1 MKELRF
7 AVRPIDAYPTQRIGD
22 VEYCAG
28 HVFPFGAT
36 LTGVGVNFSVYSKE
50 ATACTLVLY
59 HHGQEEPFLEI
70 PFPEAFRI
78 GHVYAMM
85 VFGLNIDTVEY
96 GYRFDGPSDP
106 RRGARFDKRRVLLD
120 PYAKSISGRSVWG
133 KRRARGGRDA
143 DPFPHRGQIIRE
155 DFDWQGDKPLEIPP
169 RDLLIYELH
178 VRSFTAH
185 PSSGVRHRGTF
196 AGLAEK
202 IPYIKSL
209 GVNCVELM
217 PVFEFDEFEFSRDGG
232 VGNYWGYSTVGFFAP
247 KAGYAVS
254 ARFGMEADEL
264 KNMIRLFHKNGI
276 EVILDVVFNHTAEG
290 GEGGPV
296 ISYKGIDNRT
306 YYMLTPDGGY
316 FNFSGCGNTMNCNNP
331 VVRLMVLD
339 CLRYWVSAYHV
350 DGFRF
355 DLASILSRDQN
366 GAPMINPPLLESI
379 ANDAV
384 LGKSLLIAE
393 AWDGG
398 GLYQVG
404 SFPSY
409 ERWSEW
415 NGKFRDCLRRFIKGG
430 QECLPELVS
439 RVRGS
444 DDLYHARGPLAS
456 VNFVTCHDGFTLYD
470 LVAYNEKHNLDNGEN
485 NCDGTNDNLSW
496 NCGAEGESDA
506 PEVRALRLRQMKNL
520 LTVLLTSRGIP
531 MLLSGDEF
539 ANTQYGNNNAYCQDN
554 EISWLDWTRLETWRE
569 LQDYTRQLI
578 AFRNAHPVLRADSYD
593 FSHNATGYPELSFH
607 GTLAWQLDANAPG
620 LSFGYMYA
628 EDHNR
633 YGTDRD
639 AFIYVAVNA
648 YWEAQHY
655 TLPVLP
661 AGYRWRPAIDG
672 SAGFDGGSLAGDPCG
687 FDLGP
692 RASAVL
698 VAEAE

>member
-7 AVRPIDAYPTQRIGD
+7 AVRPIDEYPTQRIGD

-232 VGNYWGYSTVGFFAP
+232 VGNYWGYSTVGFFFLFF
-247 KAGYAVS
+247 GYDGS
-254 ARFGMEADEL
+254 SRFGLEADEL
-264 KNMIRLFHKNGI
+264 
-276 EVILDVVFNHTAEG
+276 
-290 GEGGPV
+290 
-296 ISYKGIDNRT
+296 
-306 YYMLTPDGGY
+306 
-316 FNFSGCGNTMNCNNP
+316 
-331 VVRLMVLD
+331 
-339 CLRYWVSAYHV
+339 
-350 DGFRF
+350 
-355 DLASILSRDQN
+355 
-366 GAPMINPPLLESI
+366 
-379 ANDAV
+379 
-384 LGKSLLIAE
+384 
-393 AWDGG
+393 
-398 GLYQVG
+398 
-404 SFPSY
+404 
-409 ERWSEW
+409 
-415 NGKFRDCLRRFIKGG
+415 
-430 QECLPELVS
+430 
-439 RVRGS
+439 
-444 DDLYHARGPLAS
+444 
-456 VNFVTCHDGFTLYD
+456 
-470 LVAYNEKHNLDNGEN
+470 
-485 NCDGTNDNLSW
+485 
-496 NCGAEGESDA
+496 
-506 PEVRALRLRQMKNL
+506 
-520 LTVLLTSRGIP
+520 
-531 MLLSGDEF
+531 
-539 ANTQYGNNNAYCQDN
+539 
-554 EISWLDWTRLETWRE
+554 
-569 LQDYTRQLI
+569 
-578 AFRNAHPVLRADSYD
+578 
-593 FSHNATGYPELSFH
+593 
-607 GTLAWQLDANAPG
+607 
-620 LSFGYMYA
+620 
-628 EDHNR
+628 
-633 YGTDRD
+633 
-639 AFIYVAVNA
+639 
-648 YWEAQHY
+648 
-655 TLPVLP
+655 
-661 AGYRWRPAIDG
+661 
-672 SAGFDGGSLAGDPCG
+672 
-687 FDLGP
+687 
-692 RASAVL
+692 
-698 VAEAE
+698 